1 MPKLDSHTL
10 LFSLNTFAAAMA
22 ALYIALALG
31 LPRPYWAVTTAY
43 IVSQPLSGAVRSKAV
58 YRVCGTVL
66 GGVATVALVPNLV
79 NSPPLLSLALA
90 LWVGGCLTI
99 SLLDRTPRS
108 YLLMLAGYTAALI
121 GFPAVTQPEAAFD
134 LAVNRIVEVGLGI
147 ICASLAHS
155 LIFPRPVGA
164 ALQQRLGEWL
174 KGADRWA
181 LDVLGETGEEAAARD
196 RTELAAAAS
205 EIHILASHLPFDTS
219 RLRDTRAAVRALH
232 DRMLMLIP
240 LLSGVADRLAAIE
253 AEGGL
258 DPESAALRDA
268 AIGWIGAGA
277 PAEDGAQLVARIRE
291 RAAQPPS
298 GEWRSLLT
306 ESLMLRLGEAV
317 EALGEAHGLLAHLRA
332 PDAPVRPAISRAI
345 EAAVT
350 RPLHAD
356 LPLALLSGATA
367 VIAILVCCALWIGLG
382 WPEGGVAAM
391 MTAVFC
397 CFFAAQ
403 DDPAPQ
409 IARFGFFTF
418 AALPAAAV
426 YLFAVLPAI
435 SGFPLLA
442 FALAPSLLVLGLY
455 IADPK
460 TSGSAMPFLM
470 TMVTA
475 LALQETEQ
483 QADLPSFLNANLA
496 QLVGVFVSVMV
507 TRMLR
512 SMSTET
518 SVRRLLRHTW
528 RGLADIA
535 RSRSA
540 PERNAFA
547 ALVVDRL
554 ALLSPKLAGAG
565 EHRDR
570 LGDLALADLRVAM
583 NLVTLQ
589 GSRPQL
595 ARSVAGRLDAVS
607 EGLAVY
613 YSALAR
619 EGRRPSARQL
629 LAAVDAALSEIAGTA
644 GSAARAAAAGLVGLR
659 RNLFPAAP
667 AFQAAP
673 AGGRP

>member
-1 MPKLDSHTL
+1 
-10 LFSLNTFAAAMA
+10 MA

-58 YRVCGTVL
+58 YRVCGTIL

-79 NSPPLLSLALA
+79 NSPPLLCLALA
-90 LWVGGCLTI
+90 LWVGGCLVI

-147 ICASLAHS
+147 LCASLAHS

-258 DPESAALRDA
+258 DPDAAALRDA
-268 AIGWIGAGA
+268 ATTWISAGS
-277 PAEDGAQLVARIRE
+277 PAEDWAPLVARIRE

-298 GEWRSLLT
+298 GDWRGLLT
-306 ESLMLRLGEAV
+306 ESLMLRLGESV
-317 EALGEAHGLLAHLRA
+317 EALGEAHGLLAHLCA
-332 PDAPVRPAISRAI
+332 PDAPVPPQISRAM
-345 EAAVT
+345 EAAVR
-350 RPLHAD
+350 RPLHVD

-418 AALPAAAV
+418 AALPVAAV

-455 IADPK
+455 IADPR
-460 TSGSAMPFLM
+460 TSGSALPFLM

-518 SVRRLLRHTW
+518 SVRRLLHRTW
-528 RGLADIA
+528 QGLADIA
-535 RSRSA
+535 RGRSA
-540 PERNAFA
+540 PDRNAFA
-547 ALVVDRL
+547 AVVVDRL

-565 EHRDR
+565 ERRDQ
-570 LGDLALADLRVAM
+570 LGDAALADLRVAM

-595 ARSVAGRLDAVS
+595 ASSVAARLDAVS
-607 EGLAVY
+607 EGLAAY
-613 YSALAR
+613 YAALAR
-619 EGRRPSARQL
+619 GGRRPSAPQL
-629 LAAVDAALSEIAGTA
+629 LAALDAALSEIAATTGA
-644 GSAARAAAAGLVGLR
+644 AARAAAAGLVGLR

-673 AGGRP
+673 TGARP